1 MCLRADEGDEEHETD
16 NLEEGLCWLG
26 EGEEFYDDA
35 VPEEFADEG
44 EDDEADDERKD
55 HCETVCIDF
64 LLLCWGGVSETF
76 YCYTCCADDWVR
88 VHFLYEC
95 LEYFLRITRKG
106 MSGNTF
112 YSAY

>member
-55 HCETVCIDF
+55 HCEAVCIDF

-76 YCYTCCADDWVR
+76 YCYTCCADDWGCC
-88 VHFLYEC
+88 VHFLYGC
-95 LEYFLRITRKG
+95 LEYFFADHPKRDEREHIL
-106 MSGNTF
+106 
-112 YSAY
+112 